1 MRKDSKLLF
10 CPQKLYV
17 YSVLSLIKLWMP
29 RLTHPCRLMSIAQ
42 LLAHGMAQD
51 AFFNELS
58 WKNKFREKNQ
68 TIRKENGSNVN

>member
-29 RLTHPCRLMSIAQ
+29 RLTHPYRFMSIAQ

-51 AFFNELS
+51 SFFNELS
-58 WKNKFREKNQ
+58 WKNKFRKKKSNY
-68 TIRKENGSNVN
+68 KEGKQQ